1 MNQWKMLDFFCEIAK
16 ENIETLD
23 ETDLNYD
30 LLKYQIDEQ
39 GPCCS
44 DYELLEAFEA
54 NCKLDKNALY
64 PIVEKICSEYCKYIH

>member
-54 NCKLDKNALY
+54 NCK
-64 PIVEKICSEYCKYIH
+64 